1 MTVGGKDRIAVHTV
15 KGVIGGIKG
24 NASADLQ
31 LTVVIDNG
39 AGIAASVHAH
49 VQRARAANSQAAAVV
64 NEAVKQIVDIRHAD
78 IDIRVNGQVFRCV
91 FRNRDGT
98 AACLEILLLFQGVEV
113 LIGTVIKVVDQD
125 ALNRRMLQRILQLFI
140 AAADH
145 RIADGACACGEAF
158 MEYGNQNQAFTCIK
172 ANAFCFGVA
181 FARLVADSPFYKL
194 IALIRQGGNSYFCS
208 VGDFK
213 RVSDIGIIR

>member
-31 LTVVIDNG
+31 FTVVIDNG
-39 AGIAASVHAH
+39 AGIAAGVHAH
-49 VQRARAANSQAAAVV
+49 VQRARAANSQAAAVI
-64 NEAVKQIVDIRHAD
+64 NKAVERVVHIGHAN

-91 FRNRDGT
+91 CRNRDGT
-98 AACLEILLLFQGVEV
+98 AAFFEILLLFQRVEA
-113 LIGTVIKVVDQD
+113 LIRAVIKAVDHN
-125 ALNRRMLQRILQLFI
+125 ALHGGMLQGIFQLFV
-140 AAADH
+140 ATADH
-145 RIADGACACGEAF
+145 GIVDGACACGEAF

-181 FARLVADSPFYKL
+181 FARLAADSPFHKL